1 MKIKNHMLSLIAAT
15 LSVSAMAQI
24 NQTDTRLMDAPAIS
38 NTHIAFIYAE
48 DLWVAN
54 RDGSQPRRLTID
66 EGVESNPIFSPDGK
80 TIAFSAEY
88 DGNMDI
94 FSVPV
99 TGGVP
104 TRLTFH
110 PYPDIARDFTPDGK
124 SVVFASQRTLF
135 TNRYTSLFTV
145 PLSGGPV
152 SELEIPN
159 AYWASY
165 SEDGKYIAYTPIPD
179 RFNQWKHYRGGTQTR
194 IYIYDTATQEV
205 VEVPKPAAG
214 SNDAQP
220 EFIGNSVYF
229 RSDRDGEFNLYAY
242 DLASKQVS
250 KLTDFKDFGLED
262 LEASSDGMLILEQAG
277 YLHSFNPSTKQLT
290 KLKIGIATDLLEL
303 RPRFVSGSYY
313 VRSGG
318 ISPSGALGAFISLPY
333 LKFQ

>member
-1 MKIKNHMLSLIAAT
+1 MKINNHMLSLIAAT
-15 LSVSAMAQI
+15 LSVTAMAQI

-124 SVVFASQRTLF
+124 SVVFASQR
-135 TNRYTSLFTV
+135 SLRC
-145 PLSGGPV
+145 L
-152 SELEIPN
+152 
-159 AYWASY
+159 
-165 SEDGKYIAYTPIPD
+165 
-179 RFNQWKHYRGGTQTR
+179 
-194 IYIYDTATQEV
+194 
-205 VEVPKPAAG
+205 
-214 SNDAQP
+214 
-220 EFIGNSVYF
+220 
-229 RSDRDGEFNLYAY
+229 
-242 DLASKQVS
+242 
-250 KLTDFKDFGLED
+250 
-262 LEASSDGMLILEQAG
+262 
-277 YLHSFNPSTKQLT
+277 
-290 KLKIGIATDLLEL
+290 
-303 RPRFVSGSYY
+303 
-313 VRSGG
+313 
-318 ISPSGALGAFISLPY
+318 
-333 LKFQ
+333 